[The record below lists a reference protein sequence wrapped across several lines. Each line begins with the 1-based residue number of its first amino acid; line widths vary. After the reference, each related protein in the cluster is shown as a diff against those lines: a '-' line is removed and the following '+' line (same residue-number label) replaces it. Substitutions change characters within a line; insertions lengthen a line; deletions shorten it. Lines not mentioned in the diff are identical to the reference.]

1 MAIYIE
7 HWEVA
12 DNPYGNRIDFAYTDE
27 QREQGIIGFMR
38 DELMEENGC
47 GALVRLLRVDK
58 IEDEPQDWKDQ
69 MWAEA
74 AREEGDSD
82 E

>member
-7 HWEVA
+7 RWEVL

-27 QREQGIIGFMR
+27 QREQGLVGFMR
-38 DELMEENGC
+38 DEHFEENGV
-47 GALVRLLRVDK
+47 GALVRLLRVDR
-58 IEDEPQDWKDQ
+58 IE
-69 MWAEA
+69 
-74 AREEGDSD
+74 EERKES

>member
-7 HWEVA
+7 HWEVL

-27 QREQGIIGFMR
+27 QREQGMVGFMR
-38 DELMEENGC
+38 DEHFEENEV
-47 GALVRLLRVDK
+47 GALVRLLRVDR
-58 IEDEPQDWKDQ
+58 IE
-69 MWAEA
+69 
-74 AREEGDSD
+74 EERKES